1 MQESF
6 EEWNENPY
14 VITYDL
20 TRGNSSC
27 QPWRFLDVSIG
38 LCTYKPENIIC
49 LSFGG
54 IIQRILSVKI
64 LTDSLIKKISISKIC
79 SLPGL
84 ACWYT
89 FTMILMMRKD
99 KKHIYLTLTRWPI
112 PYAVPNLLVFPSVFW
127 TLLQGAG
134 KHSCICQK
142 KFWMFWSHCQVVKFD
157 HYHKNT
163 QVCPFPLPQGEVR
176 L

>member
-1 MQESF
+1 M
-6 EEWNENPY
+6 EWKSLCNHIWPHQRELILSTLKISWCLYRTLYIQAWKYHLPIFWWDNTENPQCKNL
-14 VITYDL
+14 D
-20 TRGNSSC
+20 
-27 QPWRFLDVSIG
+27 RFSH
-38 LCTYKPENIIC
+38 
-49 LSFGG
+49 
-54 IIQRILSVKI
+54 Q
-64 LTDSLIKKISISKIC
+64 KISISKIC

-99 KKHIYLTLTRWPI
+99 KKHIYLTLIRWPI